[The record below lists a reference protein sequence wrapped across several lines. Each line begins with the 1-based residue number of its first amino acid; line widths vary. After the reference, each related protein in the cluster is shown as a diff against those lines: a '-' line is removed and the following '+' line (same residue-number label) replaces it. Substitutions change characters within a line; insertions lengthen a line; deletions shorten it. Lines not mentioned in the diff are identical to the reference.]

1 MSYSDIWVRTQTVQL
16 PRVVAVK
23 EDRRDDVGA
32 AREVGGFAAEE
43 MDDEVFV

>member
-1 MSYSDIWVRTQTVQL
+1 MRTQTVQL
-16 PRVVAVK
+16 PRVVAVQ
-23 EDRRDDVGA
+23 EDRRDDVRA